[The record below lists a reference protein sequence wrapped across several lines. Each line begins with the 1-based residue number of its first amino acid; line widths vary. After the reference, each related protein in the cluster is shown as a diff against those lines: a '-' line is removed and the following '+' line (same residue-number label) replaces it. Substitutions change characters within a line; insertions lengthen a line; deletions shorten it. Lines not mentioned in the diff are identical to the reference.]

1 MKNYCNVLIP
11 SMQDTEDQWELG
23 INQFSYSKFFV
34 ARYNRRRNH
43 GENPILY
50 RHTTATYNDVLLQNM
65 NENNWHQFLKESIE
79 AVLDRIAAYSSD
91 GVCDEEN
98 RWLIN
103 IFEHLRQCFVT
114 YKVMLKEVAYYLRK
128 LLFSWGRSCI
138 TKVCDFAGTY
148 FCMVDN
154 LKNVDDEEL
163 LFKLADSYFRTGRAP
178 MFLSP
183 RTLPRTSPSPHLEE
197 SENLPS
203 FTNINHSFNHT
214 EVRWYLCAFFVAQ
227 IF

>member
-1 MKNYCNVLIP
+1 MKNYRNVPIP
-11 SMQDTEDQWELG
+11 SMQDTEDQRELG
-23 INQFSYSKFFV
+23 INQFPYSKFFV
-34 ARYNRRRNH
+34 AQYNRRRNH

-65 NENNWHQFLKESIE
+65 NENNLHQFLKVSIE
-79 AVLDRIAAYSSD
+79 AVLDRIAAYSRD

-138 TKVCDFAGTY
+138 TKVCYFAGTY

-163 LFKLADSYFRTGRAP
+163 LFKLADSFFRTAE
-178 MFLSP
+178 
-183 RTLPRTSPSPHLEE
+183 LPCFYHPELYLEHL
-197 SENLPS
+197 LHR
-203 FTNINHSFNHT
+203 I
-214 EVRWYLCAFFVAQ
+214 
-227 IF
+227 